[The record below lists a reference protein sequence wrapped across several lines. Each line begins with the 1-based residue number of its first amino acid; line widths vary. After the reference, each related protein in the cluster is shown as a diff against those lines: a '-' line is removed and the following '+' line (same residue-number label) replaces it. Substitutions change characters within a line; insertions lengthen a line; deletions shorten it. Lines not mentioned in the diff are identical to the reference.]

1 MPGERANAPDEAS
14 FAPSPPGPA
23 PQHPEPLGFAVV
35 LDQFAEHLVLERDR
49 SDHTVRAYLA
59 DVRALLDHAAADG
72 CTRLRDIS
80 LTTVRAWQSEQAADG
95 LARSTLARRASSVKA
110 FTAWAVKHGHLDSD
124 PAARLQSP
132 RRHRTL
138 PHILRQDQAA
148 AALDGLDA
156 SRSSNER
163 AAEPL
168 PEAASS
174 PDHSP
179 HGGADEANHRPRSPR
194 EEAMRRRDRLIVE
207 ILYSTGIRVSE
218 LCGLDLHDVDQRSR
232 IVRVLGKG
240 RKERMVPYGAPAQSA
255 LDDWLRLGRPLLAVP
270 RSGSALLLGARGGR
284 LNPRQA
290 REIVHTVLAEAG
302 MPSLGPHG
310 LRHSAA
316 THLLEGGA
324 DLRVVQELLGHASL
338 STTQLYTQ
346 VSVRRLRTVHDQA
359 HPRA

>member
-1 MPGERANAPDEAS
+1 MPGERATAADDAS
-14 FAPSPPGPA
+14 DTPGSLDSPSLEPPSLDPT
-23 PQHPEPLGFAVV
+23 PVGFAVV

-49 SDHTVRAYLA
+49 SEHTVRAYLA
-59 DVRALLDHAAADG
+59 DVRALLDHAAARG
-72 CTRLRDIS
+72 CTRLRDID

-95 LARSTLARRASSVKA
+95 LARSTLARRASSIKA

-148 AALDGLDA
+148 TALDRLDA
-156 SRSSNER
+156 SS
-163 AAEPL
+163 L
-168 PEAASS
+168 PEPS
-174 PDHSP
+174 PDGDVDGDNQGQS
-179 HGGADEANHRPRSPR
+179 SPR
-194 EEAMRRRDRLIVE
+194 EAAIRRRDRLIVE

-218 LCGLDLHDVDQRSR
+218 LCGLDLRDIDQRSR

-240 RKERMVPYGAPAQSA
+240 RKERMVPYGTPAQRA
-255 LDDWLRLGRPLLAVP
+255 LDEWLRLGRPVLAVP

-290 REIVHTVLAEAG
+290 REIVHTLLAEAG

>member
-1 MPGERANAPDEAS
+1 MPGERAHGPTDTRDAPD
-14 FAPSPPGPA
+14 PPRPA
-23 PQHPEPLGFAVV
+23 PPEPTKQDPTPVGFVVV
-35 LDQFAEHLVLERDR
+35 LEQFAEHLVLERDR
-49 SDHTVRAYLA
+49 SEHTIRAYLA
-59 DVRALLDHAAADG
+59 DVRALLDHAAARG
-72 CTRLRDIS
+72 CTRLRDID
-80 LTTVRAWQSEQAADG
+80 LVAVRAWQSEQAASG
-95 LARSTLARRASSVKA
+95 LARSTLARRASSIKA
-110 FTAWAVKHGHLDSD
+110 FTAWAVKNGHLDAD

-132 RRHRTL
+132 RRHRAL
-138 PHILRQDQAA
+138 PHVLRQDQAA
-148 AALDGLDA
+148 AALDRLDA
-156 SRSSNER
+156 H
-163 AAEPL
+163 ADPHAEPHAE
-168 PEAASS
+168 PHADNAAH
-174 PDHSP
+174 DDD
-179 HGGADEANHRPRSPR
+179 ARQSPR
-194 EEAMRRRDRLIVE
+194 AEAMRRRDRLIVE
-207 ILYSTGIRVSE
+207 VLYSTGIRVSE
-218 LCGLDLHDVDQRSR
+218 LCGLDIEDIDQRSR

-240 RKERMVPYGAPAQSA
+240 RKERMVPYGGPAQRA
-255 LDDWLRLGRPLLAVP
+255 LDDWLRLGRPVLAVP

-290 REIVHTVLAEAG
+290 REIVHAVLADAG